1 MPASPRTTAGVSGD
15 LLLLV
20 LKLPGEDTV
29 DEEVDDEHFDG
40 DNGDDNVKEYLDQE
54 EEEEEEEE
62 EDVSKSYDPGAL
74 LAISLT
80 TITTTTFNVMLGGL
94 VAHHNI
100 VIIGYEQ
107 TYSFCR
113 TYC

>member
-54 EEEEEEEE
+54 EEEEEE
-62 EDVSKSYDPGAL
+62 DVSKSYDPGAL

-94 VAHHNI
+94 VAHYNI